1 MKYLLFSLLAF
12 LAGSLSN
19 FALSPWDN
27 IFVLLFSFPLLFLI
41 FQNVSGAKKI
51 KREFYLLYFLGI
63 FSYLDIFFLVYCG
76 LVQLLTIERGLLS

>member
-41 FQNVSGAKKI
+41 FQNVSGTKKK
-51 KREFYLLYFLGI
+51 KREFYLLSFLGI

-76 LVQLLTIERGLLS
+76 LVQLLTTEKGLLS